1 VSRQARDRSRL
12 SRLRAIPWAGTLRVV
27 VAFGKRVTA
36 LSAKDR
42 RRLAALVRQSR
53 GRPGNLS
60 DRERRELMG
69 IVAELDLLGVAREL
83 SGLTGQGRRR
93 RRR

>member
-1 VSRQARDRSRL
+1 MFARL
-12 SRLRAIPWAGTLRVV
+12 KAIPWALTLRVGL
-27 VAFGKRVTA
+27 AFARRVTA

-42 RRLAALVRQSR
+42 RRLGALVRQSR

-60 DRERRELMG
+60 ERERRELMA
-69 IVAELDLLGVAREL
+69 IVGELDLLGVVREL
-83 SGLTGQGRRR
+83 SVLSGRGRRR

>member
-1 VSRQARDRSRL
+1 MIA
-12 SRLRAIPWAGTLRVV
+12 RLRAIPWTMMLRVGL
-27 VAFGKRVTA
+27 ALGRRVTA

-60 DRERRELMG
+60 DRERHELMA
-69 IVAELDLLGVAREL
+69 IVGELDLLGVVREL
-83 SGLTGQGRRR
+83 SLLSRRGRRR

>member
-1 VSRQARDRSRL
+1 MIA
-12 SRLRAIPWAGTLRVV
+12 RLRAIPWTMMLRV
-27 VAFGKRVTA
+27 GLTLGRRVTA

-60 DRERRELMG
+60 DRERRELMA
-69 IVAELDLLGVAREL
+69 IVGELDLLGVAREL
-83 SGLTGQGRRR
+83 SVLSRRGRRR